1 MSPTLAPVASPA
13 AVASARNSTIDLV
26 RTIACFGVV
35 AIHVHSTTAAAQ
47 NLGLFFLNFCVPFF
61 FATALTYFVN
71 GLSPAVDVN
80 ATVVKTLKRI
90 GIPFLTWSLIYT
102 SLLLVKNTLSGKPYS
117 LDIVRIFL
125 YGESAEHMYYLPEL
139 LAMQLLVLGIYLL
152 LKQIKPLAGVLLI
165 AVPVAYLAWGHWHQY
180 FGTTPTKCVITYL
193 AASFLIAPLIKS
205 RTKHWS
211 LLLVGAALFALPLL
225 VFGFGLMGNSFL
237 NEYIFSLPLSGIGL
251 LLIALN
257 LPAITVPSWSKAIT
271 SATYGIYLS
280 HVMFLEAFE
289 FAFEKMHQSINY
301 TLANKLL
308 ISLIIFIGCILFI
321 MVVRRI
327 SFLRPLVLG
336 ENK

>member
-1 MSPTLAPVASPA
+1 MSPTIQPVAKQ
-13 AVASARNSTIDLV
+13 ASLSSSRNSTIDLI

-35 AIHVHSTTAAAQ
+35 IIHVHSNTAAAE

-71 GLSPAVDVN
+71 GLSPTVDIQ
-80 ATVVKTLKRI
+80 ATITKIIKRI
-90 GIPFLTWSLIYT
+90 GIPFLTWSFIY
-102 SLLLVKNTLSGKPYS
+102 SALLFVKSTVSGKPYS
-117 LDIVRIFL
+117 IDIVRVFL

-152 LKQIKPLAGVLLI
+152 ANRTKLLTGI
-165 AVPVAYLAWGHWHQY
+165 SLVIIPIAYLAWGQWHQY

-205 RTKHWS
+205 KTKQLP
-211 LLLVGAALFALPLL
+211 LLLLGVTLFALPLL
-225 VFGFGLMGNSFL
+225 VAWFGITNNTFL
-237 NEYIFSLPLSGIGL
+237 NDYLFSLPLSGIGL

-257 LPAITVPSWSKAIT
+257 ISSISIPSWTKSIT

-289 FAFEKMHQSINY
+289 FIFEKTHQTIIY
-301 TLANKLL
+301 DL
-308 ISLIIFIGCILFI
+308 ISKLAVALFIFIACIVFI
-321 MVVRRI
+321 LIVRKI
-327 SFLRPLVLG
+327 SFLRPIVLG
-336 ENK
+336 EN